1 MIPSTESLALENI
14 SRSFGTVRALDGAS
28 FVVRDGTLHAVLG
41 ENGAGKTTLM
51 RVAFGLVRP
60 DAGTIR
66 VRGRP
71 VTIASPA
78 AAIALGIGMVHQHFS
93 SVPAL
98 TVVENVALGGRGV
111 YRAEEVR
118 ARVREVC
125 ELVGFE
131 LDPDARIGDL
141 SVGAQQ
147 RLEIVKALARGARTL
162 ILDEPTAVLA
172 PREADDLLAMLRRF
186 ADSAGSVVLI
196 THKLPEA
203 LAVADDVTVLRDGRT
218 VLAQT
223 VSAVD
228 SVRLAQAMIGG
239 APPIESRHE
248 RRALGAIVVAARAL
262 GLRDARGVPRAK
274 DINLEVRAGEI
285 VGIAGV
291 DGAGQHELL
300 LCLAGRLAPW
310 SGRIER
316 PADVGFVP
324 EDRHRD
330 ALVLDFDVA
339 ENLALRGAGAARG
352 RIAWPQIRTRAAALL
367 TEYDVRA
374 PSSDTRVG
382 TLSGGNQQRLVL
394 ARELESRPPLVIVE
408 NPTRG
413 LDIAAT
419 AAVHDRL
426 RNARDGGTAVV
437 VYSSDLDE
445 VVGLADRL
453 IVMFDGRAR
462 EVPLDRDAAGR
473 AMLGAT

>member
-1 MIPSTESLALENI
+1 MTPAHESLALENI
-14 SRSFGTVRALDGAS
+14 TRAFGSVRALDGAS
-28 FVVRDGTLHAVLG
+28 LVARDSTVHALLG

-66 VRGRP
+66 VHG
-71 VTIASPA
+71 TTAAIASPA

-98 TVVENVALGGRGV
+98 TVVENVALGGHGV
-111 YRAEEVR
+111 YRAELVR
-118 ARVREVC
+118 TRMHDIC
-125 ELVGFE
+125 ERMGFV
-131 LDPDARIGDL
+131 LDPDARAGDL

-172 PREADDLLAMLRRF
+172 PREADELLGMLRRF
-186 ADSAGSVVLI
+186 ADSGGTVVLI

-203 LAVADDVTVLRDGRT
+203 LAIADNVTVLRHGRT
-218 VLAQT
+218 VLAQPVT
-223 VSAVD
+223 AVD
-228 SVRLAQAMIGG
+228 SNILAHAMIGG
-239 APPIESRHE
+239 APPVEVRHE
-248 RRALGAIVVAARAL
+248 RRAPGADVVVTRML
-262 GLRDARGVPRAK
+262 SVRDGRGVLRAK
-274 DINLEVRAGEI
+274 DVSLEVRAGEI
-285 VGIAGV
+285 VGVAGV

-300 LCLAGRLAPW
+300 LCLAGRIAAE
-310 SGRIER
+310 SGSIDGPSR
-316 PADVGFVP
+316 VGFVP

-339 ENLALRGAGAARG
+339 ENLALRDAGVARG
-352 RIAWPQIRTRAAALL
+352 RIAWPRVRARAAALL

-374 PSSDTRVG
+374 PSPDTRVD
-382 TLSGGNQQRLVL
+382 TLSGGNQQKLVL
-394 ARELESRPPLVIVE
+394 ARELESEPRLVIIE

-419 AAVHDRL
+419 AAVHERL
-426 RNARDGGTAVV
+426 QRARDTGAAVV

-445 VVGLADRL
+445 VLALADRL

>member
-1 MIPSTESLALENI
+1 MTAPPESLALENI
-14 SRSFGTVRALDGAS
+14 SRHFGSVRALDGAS
-28 FVVRDGTLHAVLG
+28 LSVRNGTVHAVLG

-60 DAGTIR
+60 DAGMIR
-66 VRGRP
+66 VRGRA
-71 VTIASPA
+71 VTIPTPA

-98 TVVENVALGGRGV
+98 TVVENVALGGHGV
-111 YRAEEVR
+111 YRAAHVR

-131 LDPDARIGDL
+131 LDPDARAGDL

-147 RLEIVKALARGARTL
+147 RLEIVKALARGATTL

-172 PREADDLLAMLRRF
+172 PREADDLLGLLRRF
-186 ADSAGSVVLI
+186 AASGGTAILI

-203 LAVADDVTVLRDGRT
+203 LAVANDVTVLRHGRT
-218 VLAQT
+218 VLAQPVPAT
-223 VSAVD
+223 D
-228 SVRLAQAMIGG
+228 SNLLAEAMIGG
-239 APPIESRHE
+239 APPVDTRHE
-248 RRALGAIVVAARAL
+248 RCTPGAIVVATHAL
-262 GLRDARGVPRAK
+262 GVRDARGVLRAR
-274 DINLEVRAGEI
+274 DINLEVRAREI
-285 VGIAGV
+285 LGIAGV

-300 LCLAGRLAPW
+300 LCMAGRLAPGTG
-310 SGRIER
+310 SIER

-339 ENLALRGAGAARG
+339 ENLALCGAGDARG
-352 RIAWPQIRTRAAALL
+352 RIPWATLRTRAAALL

-374 PSSDTRVG
+374 PSSETPVG
-382 TLSGGNQQRLVL
+382 TLSGGNQQKLVL

-408 NPTRG
+408 NGTRG

-419 AAVHDRL
+419 EAIHERL
-426 RNARDGGTAVV
+426 RNARDRGAAVV

-445 VVGLADRL
+445 VLGLADRL

-462 EVPLDRDAAGR
+462 EVTMDRVAAGR
-473 AMLGAT
+473 AMLGAA